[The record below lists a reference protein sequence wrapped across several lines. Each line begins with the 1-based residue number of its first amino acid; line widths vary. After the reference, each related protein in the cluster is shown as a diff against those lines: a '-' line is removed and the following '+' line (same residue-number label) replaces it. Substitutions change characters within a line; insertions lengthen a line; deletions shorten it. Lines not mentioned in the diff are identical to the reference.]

1 MGLFSFVFYKEY
13 YYFLI
18 YWCMDLLLYI
28 PSLKLLNTNKNNNE
42 SLVTYDYLHLLSL
55 NFADLLSGFLVLITS
70 YRMKPEKKPE
80 KEIVTKKNMNQNS
93 SIELIYNDFKEKDN
107 RYILILILS
116 IIELFARSSN
126 LLFNLINDY
135 KNKQLNYYNSEWIIS
150 LDIISRIIFSKIIL
164 KTRLYKHH
172 LLSVLIFL
180 FASLIMVILG
190 ITSIINENLM
200 INILFLVPRNI
211 IFGIGDIISKILL
224 TYKFVLPQNLLFTKG
239 VFNFGMHLFIF
250 PILCLTNK
258 FDKDIFSKYL
268 VILFA
273 ILKIFFFFIRGFC
286 IMKIID
292 RFSPLHVAFVNVVLC
307 LYQYILFMIFD
318 EKNKKVIYIFII
330 NLICL
335 IIIIFSTLL
344 FNEIIIINAFGL
356 NKYTKKNILIRAKKD
371 NDSENSD
378 SDSRNNSMLSD
389 GIFDKE
395 ENLEN

>member
-1 MGLFSFVFYKEY
+1 
-13 YYFLI
+13 
-18 YWCMDLLLYI
+18 
-28 PSLKLLNTNKNNNE
+28 
-42 SLVTYDYLHLLSL
+42 
-55 NFADLLSGFLVLITS
+55 
-70 YRMKPEKKPE
+70 
-80 KEIVTKKNMNQNS
+80 
-93 SIELIYNDFKEKDN
+93 
-107 RYILILILS
+107 
-116 IIELFARSSN
+116 
-126 LLFNLINDY
+126 
-135 KNKQLNYYNSEWIIS
+135 
-150 LDIISRIIFSKIIL
+150 
-164 KTRLYKHH
+164 
-172 LLSVLIFL
+172 
-180 FASLIMVILG
+180 
-190 ITSIINENLM
+190 M

-239 VFNFGMHLFIF
+239 VFNFGMHLIIF
-250 PILCLTNK
+250 PILCLTNEFK
-258 FDKDIFSKYL
+258 KEIFSNYFDSG
-268 VILFA
+268 VSIIFV

>member
-1 MGLFSFVFYKEY
+1 
-13 YYFLI
+13 
-18 YWCMDLLLYI
+18 
-28 PSLKLLNTNKNNNE
+28 
-42 SLVTYDYLHLLSL
+42 
-55 NFADLLSGFLVLITS
+55 
-70 YRMKPEKKPE
+70 
-80 KEIVTKKNMNQNS
+80 
-93 SIELIYNDFKEKDN
+93 
-107 RYILILILS
+107 
-116 IIELFARSSN
+116 
-126 LLFNLINDY
+126 
-135 KNKQLNYYNSEWIIS
+135 
-150 LDIISRIIFSKIIL
+150 
-164 KTRLYKHH
+164 
-172 LLSVLIFL
+172 
-180 FASLIMVILG
+180 
-190 ITSIINENLM
+190 M

-239 VFNFGMHLFIF
+239 VFNFGMHLIIF